1 MNDTD
6 SDDEDASDE
15 DSIDNYNDLSD
26 DIIEILIVHLIEH
39 EFIKLDYG
47 TSQSRDKD
55 LDFWKTSWYL
65 LVTDPRTRN
74 SGTRESKLFIQLRLF
89 MIILSHYANNI
100 NFSGLKDIA
109 K

>member
-1 MNDTD
+1 MNYTD

-47 TSQSRDKD
+47 TGGV
-55 LDFWKTSWYL
+55 LPAY
-65 LVTDPRTRN
+65 
-74 SGTRESKLFIQLRLF
+74 
-89 MIILSHYANNI
+89 
-100 NFSGLKDIA
+100 
-109 K
+109 

>member
-15 DSIDNYNDLSD
+15 DSIDNDNDLSD

-47 TSQSRDKD
+47 TSQSRNVCRNKD
-55 LDFWKTSWYL
+55 RDFWKTSWLL

-74 SGTRESKLFIQLRLF
+74 SGTRESKLIR
-89 MIILSHYANNI
+89 
-100 NFSGLKDIA
+100 
-109 K
+109 